1 MTLQNRVMPSGEI
14 IATAARGTMMGNRGG
29 KFHREDKT
37 LGRRRWASHHWIC
50 CELHF
55 KNHHHEPMGDG
66 YTSLFFLDEVTALAA
81 GHRPCFFCRRA
92 DAKRFFALMEPKLT
106 VDEADRLAHQQRLA
120 SAHTLILR
128 RIAGGDASKGW
139 PQVAPERA
147 SRRAPRAPQRE
158 GSRSLPDGSMIAIG
172 DAAFA
177 IRGTHLLCW
186 SPYGYTETVRRT
198 SAMTARLLT
207 PPLYV
212 GILARGYEPRWHQSA
227 LELTGGAA

>member
-66 YTSLFFLDEVTALAA
+66 YASLFFLDEVTALAA

-106 VDEADRLAHQQRLA
+106 VDEADRLVHRQRLD
-120 SAHTLILR
+120 S
-128 RIAGGDASKGW
+128 
-139 PQVAPERA
+139 APELA
-147 SRRAPRAPQRE
+147 QE
-158 GSRSLPDGSMIAIG
+158 DCRSLPDGRL
-172 DAAFA
+172 DAFVDASFA
-177 IRGTHLLCW
+177 IPGV
-186 SPYGYTETVRRT
+186 PMPRR
-198 SAMTARLLT
+198 
-207 PPLYV
+207 
-212 GILARGYEPRWHQSA
+212 
-227 LELTGGAA
+227 